1 MKNVEARERDT
12 FDLEELSE
20 RLNISLTVA
29 YELAKADR
37 LPIPT
42 IRVGRQYRFSRKAY
56 ERLMHAQH
64 GEPANAADVA

>member
-1 MKNVEARERDT
+1 MKNASVDRDVLNL
-12 FDLEELSE
+12 DELAQ
-20 RLNISLTVA
+20 RMDISLTVA

-56 ERLMHAQH
+56 ERLM
-64 GEPANAADVA
+64 NAARAEQDGDAA